1 MRSDIESRVL
11 AKVKPTSATV
21 EEVKKVAEELKQRL
35 DSISEGRYRP
45 LLVGSVPK
53 ETFLNN
59 PDIDIFILFPQECTL
74 QELKE
79 VGLSVGDELLQD
91 TVEKYAEHPYTH
103 GKYKGYDVDIVPCFE
118 VRDIEDMKSSVD
130 RTPLHTEYIL
140 SHLEEGQKDEVILSK
155 AFLKGIGAY
164 SAESRVQG
172 FSGYLCELL
181 VLEYG
186 GFVDVLKAASGWKF
200 GETISKS
207 ADDHDFG
214 EPLVL
219 IDPVDP
225 RRNVASALS
234 EYNFYLFIYASRSY
248 LEDASIK
255 FFFPEKITIKDSN
268 ELKLEIKDRGTHL
281 IDITIPCPDVVD
293 DNLYPQV
300 HKARR
305 ALYDCLARN
314 DFSVLH
320 QGDQVVD
327 GSIHLM
333 FELKNGTLPSIIKHE
348 GPPIGNPHT
357 ESFENKY
364 GSGIYIEDG
373 RLMVDRTRKVKTAKE
388 AVKEAISTL
397 DLGSDLNHLFSNESE
412 IFEGKNIAERYP
424 DILSRFLDRRL
435 SWKR

>member
-21 EEVKKVAEELKQRL
+21 EEVKEVVEELKERL
-35 DSISEGRYRP
+35 NSLSEGRYRP

-53 ETFLNN
+53 ETFLKE
-59 PDIDIFILFPQECTL
+59 PDIDIFILFSQDSSYK
-74 QELKE
+74 ELKE
-79 VGLSVGDELLQD
+79 VGLHVGNQILEN

-118 VRDIEDMKSSVD
+118 VEDIEDMKSSVD

-140 SHLEEGQKDEVILSK
+140 SHLEEEQKDEVILSK

-186 GFVDVLKAASGWKF
+186 SFVDLLKAASEWKF
-200 GETISKS
+200 GETIPGT
-207 ADDHDFG
+207 ADDHNFE
-214 EPLVL
+214 EPLVV

-234 EYNFYLFIYASRSY
+234 EYNFYLFIHAAQSY
-248 LEDASIK
+248 LEDPSIN
-255 FFFPEKITIKDSN
+255 FFFPEKIPIKKPK
-268 ELKLEIKDRGTHL
+268 ELKLDVEDRGTHF

-305 ALYDCLARN
+305 ALYDCLERN

-320 QGDQVVD
+320 QDDYVIE

-333 FELKNGTLPSIIKHE
+333 FELKHGNLPSLIKHE

-364 GSGIYIEDG
+364 GSDIYIEHG
-373 RLMVDRTRKVKTAKE
+373 RLMVDRKRRVRTAKQAIRK
-388 AVKEAISTL
+388 AVKKL
-397 DLGSDLNHLFSNESE
+397 DLGSDLNDYFLDDLM
-412 IFEGKNIAERYP
+412 IVEGKDIAEKYP
-424 DILSRFLDRRL
+424 SVLSKFMDKRL
-435 SWKR
+435 PWKR